1 MPTAT
6 AESRAPSPSAPP
18 ADGLARSLTLARV
31 FRLEQSDPDTF
42 YRTVALDTIAQ
53 ICRYTELPGRTVVDV
68 GGGGG
73 YFTEAFRRAGARS
86 ILVEPD
92 ALGAPPAEPDNQTLS
107 PEERHRLAVCPG
119 RLARGTTVAG
129 DGYRLPF
136 ADAVADVTFSSNVL
150 EHVAEP
156 MRLVDEMVRVTR
168 PGGLLYVSFTAWYS
182 PWGGHETSPWHY
194 LGGARAARR
203 YEARVG
209 KPPKN
214 LFGTSLFAC
223 HVGDTLRKLRGIG
236 DQAVVVDALPR
247 YYPRWL
253 RWVIE
258 VPVARELLTWNL
270 LVVMRRVGDDV
281 HRATER

>member
-6 AESRAPSPSAPP
+6 AESRAPSPPVVP
-18 ADGLARSLTLARV
+18 ARGVARSLALARV

-42 YRTVALDTIAQ
+42 YSAVAQDTIGQ
-53 ICRYTELPGRTVVDV
+53 IAGYTDLAGAMVLDV

-73 YFTEAFRRAGARS
+73 YFTRAFTRAGARS
-86 ILVEPD
+86 ILVERD
-92 ALGAPPAEPDNQTLS
+92 ALEPAPAVDGEAARS
-107 PEERHRLAVCPG
+107 SEERHRLAVWPG

-129 DGYRLPF
+129 DGLKLPF
-136 ADAVADVTFSSNVL
+136 KDAVADVTFSSNVL

-156 MRLVDEMVRVTR
+156 RGLVDEMVRVTR
-168 PGGLLYVSFTAWYS
+168 PGGLIYVSYTAWYS

-203 YEARVG
+203 YEARTG
-209 KPPKN
+209 RPPKN
-214 LFGTSLFAC
+214 LFGTSLFAR
-223 HVGDTLRKLRGIG
+223 HVGPTLKMLRSMG
-236 DQAVVVDALPR
+236 DRAVVVDALPR
-247 YYPRWL
+247 YYPTWM

-270 LVVMRRVGDDV
+270 LVVLRRTGED
-281 HRATER
+281 RATGEDR

>member
-6 AESRAPSPSAPP
+6 AESRAPSTPGLP
-18 ADGLARSLTLARV
+18 AHGLARSLALARV
-31 FRLEQSDPDTF
+31 FRLEQRDPDTF
-42 YRTVALDTIAQ
+42 YRTVAVDTIAQ
-53 ICRYTELPGRTVVDV
+53 ISRYTELTGRMVLDI

-73 YFTEAFRRAGARS
+73 YFSEAFRGAGACS

-92 ALGAPPAEPDNQTLS
+92 ALEPAPTPSDPEALS
-107 PEERHRLAVCPG
+107 PEERHRIAVWPG
-119 RLARGTTVAG
+119 RLAKGTTVAA
-129 DGYRLPF
+129 DGHRLPF
-136 ADAVADVTFSSNVL
+136 PDAVADVTFSSNVL

-156 MRLVDEMVRVTR
+156 VRLVDEMVRVTR

-203 YEARVG
+203 YEARTG
-209 KPPKN
+209 RPPKN

-223 HVGDTLRKLRGIG
+223 HVGETLRALRRMG
-236 DQAVVVDALPR
+236 DRAVVIDALPR

-258 VPVARELLTWNL
+258 IPIARELLTWNL
-270 LVVMRRVGDDV
+270 LVVLRRVGDDAD
-281 HRATER
+281 REA